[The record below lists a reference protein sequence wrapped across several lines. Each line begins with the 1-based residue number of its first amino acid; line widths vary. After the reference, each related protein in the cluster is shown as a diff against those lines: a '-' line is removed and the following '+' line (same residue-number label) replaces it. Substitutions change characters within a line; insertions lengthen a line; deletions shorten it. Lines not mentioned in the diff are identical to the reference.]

1 MASGMGVDDNCVSRF
16 NELKIR
22 KTLKWIVFKI
32 DYNKIV
38 VEKEGKGDAAEFKS
52 SLPKDDCRFGV
63 YDCGNKIQF
72 VLWCPDNA
80 PVKPRMTYASSK
92 DALLK
97 KLDGATAVALEAHE
111 PSDLDSLA

>member
-1 MASGMGVDDNCVSRF
+1 MSVCTQCAHF
-16 NELKIR
+16 L
-22 KTLKWIVFKI
+22 L
-32 DYNKIV
+32 
-38 VEKEGKGDAAEFKS
+38 S
-52 SLPKDDCRFGV
+52 SLLGAAGFSGGNSDLRITVVVCIA
-63 YDCGNKIQF
+63 GNKIQF

-111 PSDLDSLA
+111 PSDLDALA

>member
-1 MASGMGVDDNCVSRF
+1 MTSKAVHTFMFCVRF
-16 NELKIR
+16 L
-22 KTLKWIVFKI
+22 
-32 DYNKIV
+32 
-38 VEKEGKGDAAEFKS
+38 
-52 SLPKDDCRFGV
+52 SLLCT
-63 YDCGNKIQF
+63 GNKIQF

-111 PSDLDSLA
+111 MSDLASLA

>member
-1 MASGMGVDDNCVSRF
+1 MASGMGVDENCVALF

-22 KTLKWIVFKI
+22 KTVKWIVFKI
-32 DYNKIV
+32 EHTKIV
-38 VEKEGKGDAAEFKS
+38 VEKDGKGNADEFRAT
-52 SLPKDDCRFGV
+52 LPANDCRFGV

-97 KLDGATAVALEAHE
+97 KLDGATSVALEAHE
-111 PSDLDSLA
+111 MGDLAALA